1 MEQKKI
7 SQCETMT
14 VNLDG
19 SYPDAYLAAID
30 KNSGGSFQNFK
41 LKLSDFILALNNK
54 FTAINNRIDGMS
66 GGGEDPGEGGTT
78 PSTPTDLTEVNNRLQ
93 ALENEVSNFKNSNNW
108 PANTII
114 LKNSA
119 GAEIARYDLPS
130 NYLGTGYTGDN
141 SIVIN
146 VNSSAA
152 PKFTIE
158 MGLGMWSVSSTGVSV
173 PISVQYY
180 SASGQQ
186 GGTIQSLQVQGS
198 FKTTSTTVPAN
209 NLNYVTESTTVTST
223 TVTSTKNMSVTLP
236 NADQSVITLT
246 TELYLDGGSTPIIAL
261 SSTWQG
267 GADTPSRKYIVTT

>member
-7 SQCETMT
+7 SQCATMT
-14 VNLDG
+14 IDLDHQ
-19 SYPDAYLAAID
+19 YPDAYLAAVD

-41 LKLSDFILALNNK
+41 LSIDRFIQVLNTK
-54 FTAINNRIDGMS
+54 FTAINNRIDS
-66 GGGEDPGEGGTT
+66 ISGGEDSGDT
-78 PSTPTDLTEVNNRLQ
+78 PSPSDPTDLTEVNNRLT
-93 ALENEVSNFKNSNNW
+93 ALEAEISNFKTSNNW
-108 PANTII
+108 PTNTII

-130 NYLGTGYTGDN
+130 NYLGAGYTGDN

-198 FKTTSTTVPAN
+198 FKTTSTTIPAT
-209 NLNYVTESTTVTST
+209 NLNYVTEATTVTST
-223 TVTSTKNMSVTLP
+223 TVADTKSMSVELP
-236 NADQSVITLT
+236 NANQSVITLT

>member
-19 SYPDAYLAAID
+19 SYPDAYLAAVD
-30 KNSGGSFQNFK
+30 KSNGSFKNFK
-41 LKLSDFILALNNK
+41 LSIASLVSALNTK

-66 GGGEDPGEGGTT
+66 GGGSSGSGEGGTT
-78 PSTPTDLTEVNNRLQ
+78 PSDPTDLTEVNNRLT
-93 ALENEVSNFKNSNNW
+93 ALEAEISNFKISNNW
-108 PANTII
+108 PVNTII

-198 FKTTSTTVPAN
+198 FKTTNTTIPAA
-209 NLNYVTESTTVTST
+209 NLNYVTGSTTVTST
-223 TVTSTKNMSVTLP
+223 TVTDTKNMSVELP